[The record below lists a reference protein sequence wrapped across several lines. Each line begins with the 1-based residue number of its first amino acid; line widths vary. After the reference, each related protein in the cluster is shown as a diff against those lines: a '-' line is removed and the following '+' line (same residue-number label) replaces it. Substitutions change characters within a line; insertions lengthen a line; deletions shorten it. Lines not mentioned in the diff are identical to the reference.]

1 MKHKVLYAEDDPIL
15 AQIICDGLESSGYEV
30 LKASNG
36 RDALDIYENDK
47 PDICVLDIMMPLKD
61 GYMLAEDIRNINT
74 VTPIIFLSAKSM
86 PEDVIKGFESG
97 GNDYLKKPFNM
108 GELLVRIQSLL
119 TRFGHNKQAGTKQ
132 TVYEFGHCRL
142 DTLNQELYTPKIKYD
157 LSYKEVLL
165 LEMLL
170 LNKNAILARQEPLIK
185 IWGDD
190 SHYNSRSM
198 DVFMAHLRKMLK
210 EEQGI
215 QIMSIRGIG
224 YKLLCDQ

>member
-1 MKHKVLYAEDDPIL
+1 MKYKVLFAEDDPVL
-15 AQIICDGLESSGYEV
+15 AQIISDGLESSGYDV
-30 LKASNG
+30 LRASNG
-36 RDALDIYENDK
+36 REALVIYENDH
-47 PDICVLDIMMPLKD
+47 PDICVLDIMMPLMD
-61 GYMLAEDIRNINT
+61 GYMLAEGIRKING

-86 PEDVIKGFESG
+86 TEDVIKGFESG

-119 TRFGHNKQAGTKQ
+119 TRFGHGVKTAGKQ
-132 TVYEFGHCRL
+132 TVYEFGNCRL
-142 DTLNQELYTPKIKYD
+142 DTLNQELYTSKTKYD
-157 LSYKEVLL
+157 LSYKEVALLELL
-165 LEMLL
+165 LI
-170 LNKNAILARQEPLIK
+170 NKNAILARQEPLIK

-210 EEQGI
+210 EETGV

-224 YKLLCDQ
+224 YRLLC